1 MCYQL
6 VKHAKS
12 MSKYV
17 MSGGGGGFQEDP
29 YEGQEKLKPRQIIPT
44 SIPIW
49 ASIRKNWQVASLR

>member
-1 MCYQL
+1 
-6 VKHAKS
+6 
-12 MSKYV
+12 